1 MKTTAEVLG
10 VKELISRPM
19 SSEATFRGPRLSLK
33 LTLCFSPLSFS
44 GYQRIPTWGNSVH
57 WD

>member
-57 WD
+57 